1 MLICLAPSRL
11 QQVTLLNQQI
21 GRSNLSSKKLSVG
34 LLAYGAIGDEHSAAV
49 AACAHLEIAAI
60 CDTNPDRVAAGL
72 KISPDAIA
80 FSDANMMLESDDID
94 LVIIST
100 PPNSHYTW
108 AKRALSLGLHV
119 ILEKPM
125 ALTTQECDELM
136 ALAKSENLVLVVYQ
150 NRRFDQD
157 FLTIESAIQRGDIGD
172 LFYYESF
179 VGGYSKPCDF
189 WHSDAIVSGGAIFD
203 WGSHF
208 IDQIM
213 ALIPNKV
220 EFVSGLNQK
229 RVWKHITNADHAQVN
244 INFEDGI
251 QATFINSDLSAARK
265 PKFYILGTKGA
276 LIGDWDTTGSGA
288 VADLPAIITL
298 HHPDG
303 SSQLLPPVTAP
314 AYSFHKSLDQ
324 LLTAGAPMQIQASGS
339 RDVVAIMQAAE
350 ESALKNG
357 EPVTPILLRV

>member
-1 MLICLAPSRL
+1 M
-11 QQVTLLNQQI
+11 
-21 GRSNLSSKKLSVG
+21 
-34 LLAYGAIGDEHSAAV
+34 AYGAIGDEHSAAIS
-49 AACAHLEIAAI
+49 ACPNLEIAAI
-60 CDTNPDRVAAGL
+60 CDTNPDRIAAGL
-72 KISPDAIA
+72 KLSPEATP
-80 FSDANMMLESDDID
+80 FSDASAMLESDDID
-94 LVIIST
+94 LVVIST
-100 PPNSHYTW
+100 PPNSHYSW
-108 AKRALSLGLHV
+108 AKKALSLGLHV

-125 ALTTQECDELM
+125 ALTTDECDELM
-136 ALAKSENLVLVVYQ
+136 ALAKSANLVLVVYQ

-157 FLTIESAIQRGDIGD
+157 FLTIESAIKRGDIGE

-189 WHSDAIVSGGAIFD
+189 WHSDALVSGGAIFD

-220 EFVSGLNQK
+220 EFVTGLNQK
-229 RVWKHITNADHAQVN
+229 RVWHHITNADHAQVN
-244 INFEDGI
+244 INFEDGL

-276 LIGDWDTTGSGA
+276 LVGEWDTTGTGA

-298 HHPDG
+298 HTSDG
-303 SSQLLPPVTAP
+303 SSQLLEPVTAP
-314 AYSFHKSLDQ
+314 AHSFHKSLDRF
-324 LLTAGAPMQIQASGS
+324 LTAGTPMQVQATGS

-350 ESALKNG
+350 ESALSNG
-357 EPVTPILLRV
+357 KPVTPILLRA